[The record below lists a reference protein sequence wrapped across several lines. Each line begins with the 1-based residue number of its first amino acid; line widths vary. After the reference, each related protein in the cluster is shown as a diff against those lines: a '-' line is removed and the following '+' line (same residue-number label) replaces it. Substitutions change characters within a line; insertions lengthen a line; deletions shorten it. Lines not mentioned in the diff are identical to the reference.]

1 MGQDWTQ
8 IEAREIRRTRYQRQ
22 VEMLQQLTDR
32 KASVV
37 IAHVHTHTHSHTVL
51 INGDHPSLLSLFGS
65 INVYIG
71 C

>member
-1 MGQDWTQ
+1 MQ
-8 IEAREIRRTRYQRQ
+8 IEAREDRRTRYERQ
-22 VEMLQQLTDR
+22 AEILQQLTGR

-65 INVYIG
+65 ISISIG